1 MRILIGIEAYYPLKA
16 GSAYAA
22 YRLAT
27 GLVNRGHEV
36 FVVTPGEGFKVQKTV
51 EEKITVYR
59 VGSFPILNSGL
70 RIAPFARYFIA
81 PIVEEIKPDVIHV
94 EDHFFVAWSL
104 IDYARKHKIP
114 LVGTNHYHPRNL
126 IHYLK
131 LSPKMEE
138 GLEKLAWKHFNTIY
152 EQLDIITTPTE
163 TSRQIMLSNGFK
175 KPIRV
180 ISNGIDMSYFKPFPK
195 EELADVAEKYNLNGD
210 FKKILFV
217 GRLEKEKSI
226 DITMRAVQL
235 VSQKI
240 DVKLFVIGVGSEKEE
255 LGKLA
260 EELGIADKVVFLGG
274 IPDEDV
280 RRIYSFCDLFV
291 TSSTIEL
298 QGLVVMEAMASGLP
312 IVSSQGMALHELV
325 KENKNG
331 YIFPNGDYKTA
342 ADKIFLIL
350 NDDEKAE
357 NMGRASLE
365 LIKKHSFDIT
375 LDKYEQSYKDA
386 QMQKVRT
393 PLKKVA
399 MIAQKIILNSLTI
412 IIACLIIVGTTSA
425 SEIYRNRDE
434 LRYIYV
440 ATKTKTK
447 DLTQKTKELTQKI
460 KNMSWEEQLDRL
472 TP

>member
-226 DITMRAVQL
+226 DITLQAVQL
-235 VSQKI
+235 VSKKI
-240 DVKLFVIGVGSEKEE
+240 DVKFFVIGVGSERDE
-255 LGKLA
+255 LEKLVT
-260 EELGIADKVVFLGG
+260 ELGISDRVTFLGG

-280 RRIYSFCDLFV
+280 RRIYSYCDLFV
-291 TSSTIEL
+291 TASTVEL

-312 IVSSQGMALHELV
+312 IVSSQGMALRELV
-325 KENKNG
+325 EEGRNG
-331 YIFPNGDYKTA
+331 YIFPNGNYKIA
-342 ADKIFLIL
+342 AEKILLVLRDSDKA
-350 NDDEKAE
+350 K
-357 NMGRASLE
+357 NMGKASLE
-365 LIKKHSFDIT
+365 LIKKHDFDAT

-386 QMQKVRT
+386 RLQKIRV
-393 PLKKVA
+393 PLKKMA
-399 MIAQKIILNSLTI
+399 IAAQKIVLNSLI
-412 IIACLIIVGTTSA
+412 IFILGLVLVGTASA
-425 SEIYRNRDE
+425 MEIYRNRGEFHDVY
-434 LRYIYV
+434 L

-447 DLTQKTKELTQKI
+447 YLTQKTKDLARNI
-460 KNMSWEEQLDRL
+460 KTAL
-472 TP
+472 

>member
-27 GLVNRGHEV
+27 GLVNREHEV
-36 FVVTPGEGFKVQKTV
+36 FVVTPGEGFKVHKTI
-51 EEKITVYR
+51 EGQITVYR
-59 VGSFPILNSGL
+59 VGSFPLFGSGL
-70 RIAPFARYFIA
+70 RVAPFARYYIA
-81 PIVEEIKPDVIHV
+81 PIIEEIKPDVIHV

-131 LSPKMEE
+131 LSPNIEKRI
-138 GLEKLAWKHFNTIY
+138 EKLAWKHFNTIY
-152 EQLDIITTPTE
+152 EQLDVITTPSE
-163 TSRQIMLSNGFK
+163 TSKQIMLSNGFK

-180 ISNGIDMSYFKPFPK
+180 ISNGIDMAYFKPFSKK
-195 EELADVAEKYNLNGD
+195 ELVGVAKKYHLNGA
-210 FKKILFV
+210 FKKVLFV

-226 DITMRAVQL
+226 DVTIRAIQL
-235 VSQKI
+235 VSTNI
-240 DVKLFVIGVGSEKEE
+240 DVKFFVIGVGSERDELEKLVTE
-255 LGKLA
+255 LGV
-260 EELGIADKVVFLGG
+260 GNRVVFLGG
-274 IPDEDV
+274 LPDEDV

-291 TSSTIEL
+291 TSSIVEL

-325 KENKNG
+325 EEGRNG
-331 YIFPNGDYKTA
+331 YIFPNGNYKTA
-342 ADKIFLIL
+342 AKKILMVL
-350 NDDEKAE
+350 GNSKKAE
-357 NMGRASLE
+357 DMGKASLE
-365 LIKKHSFDIT
+365 LIKKHDFEST

-386 QMQKVRT
+386 RMQKIRV
-393 PLKKVA
+393 PMKKLA
-399 MIAQKIILNSLTI
+399 MAAQKVVLNSLI
-412 IIACLIIVGTTSA
+412 IFIVGLVIVGTASA
-425 SEIYRNRDE
+425 REIYLNRGE
-434 LRYIYV
+434 FREVYA

-447 DLTQKTKELTQKI
+447 YLTQKTKDITQKI
-460 KNMSWEEQLDRL
+460 KNISWEEQLDRL